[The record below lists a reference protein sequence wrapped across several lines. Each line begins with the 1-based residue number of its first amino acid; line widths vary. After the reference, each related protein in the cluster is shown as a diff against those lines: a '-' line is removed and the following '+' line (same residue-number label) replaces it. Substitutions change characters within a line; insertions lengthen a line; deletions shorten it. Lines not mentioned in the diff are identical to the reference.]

1 MEYSVSTLK
10 TNTIQAAT
18 GSTVSLASG
27 HVLQA
32 PGHVLQV
39 QSMTVTTSATSAA
52 GTTFNDTGLTIDIT
66 PSSTSS
72 KIYVMSHVSM
82 GATNGYRFALRLVRG
97 STDICIATS
106 AGSRTVSTVAHQGSG
121 GNIIDQ
127 TFPIFFLDSP
137 ATTSATTYKIQA
149 ACEQGG
155 GTWYLNRGGLATDNS
170 TVYAAT
176 SSIAV
181 MEIAQ

>member
-1 MEYSVSTLK
+1 MTGQINVNKSAARTG
-10 TNTIQAAT
+10 NTI
-18 GSTVSLASG
+18 TVESG
-27 HVLQA
+27 DVLQA

-82 GATNGYRFALRLVRG
+82 GATNGYRYALRLVRG

-121 GNIIDQ
+121 GNIIDH

-155 GTWYLNRGGLATDNS
+155 GTWYLNRGGLASDNS

-176 SSIAV
+176 SSISV

>member
-1 MEYSVSTLK
+1 MKWIGQNIWDQVSRFRNHVYFEDSITLSTGKSITMDEYTSG
-10 TNTIQAAT
+10 TISITKIQD
-18 GSTVSLASG
+18 S
-27 HVLQA
+27 
-32 PGHVLQV
+32 
-39 QSMTVTTSATSAA
+39 

-97 STDICIATS
+97 STDISVATS
-106 AGSRTVSTVAHQGSG
+106 AGSRTVATVAHEGTG
-121 GNIIDQ
+121 GNKIDQ

>member
-1 MEYSVSTLK
+1 MSKIEVNEIAARTG
-10 TNTIQAAT
+10 NTI
-18 GSTVSLASG
+18 TVESG
-27 HVLQA
+27 DVLQA

>member
-18 GSTVSLASG
+18 GSNVSIASG
-27 HVLQA
+27 NVLQA

-52 GTTFNDTGLTIDIT
+52 GTTFTDTGLTINIT

-97 STDICIATS
+97 SSNISVATS
-106 AGSRTVSTVAHQGSG
+106 AGSRTVATVAHEGTG
-121 GNIIDQ
+121 GNKIDQ

-155 GTWYLNRGGLATDNS
+155 GTWYLNRGGTATDNS

-176 SSIAV
+176 SSISV

>member
-18 GSTVSLASG
+18 GSNVSIASG
-27 HVLQA
+27 NVLQA

-39 QSMTVTTSATSAA
+39 QSMTVTTSATTAA
-52 GTTFNDTGLTIDIT
+52 GTTFTDTGLTINIT

-72 KIYVMSHVSM
+72 KIYVMSHVSLS
-82 GATNGYRFALRLVRG
+82 ASQDYRYALRLVRG
-97 STDICIATS
+97 STNISIATS
-106 AGSRTVSTVAHQGSG
+106 AGNRSIATVAHQGNG
-121 GNIIDQ
+121 ANMIDQ

-137 ATTSATTYKIQA
+137 ATTSETTYKIQA
-149 ACEQGG
+149 ACEQAG

-170 TVYAAT
+170 TVYATT
-176 SSIAV
+176 SSISV

>member
-1 MEYSVSTLK
+1 MSTLK

-18 GSTVSLASG
+18 GSNVSIASG

-72 KIYVMSHVSM
+72 KIFIMAHVSM
-82 GATNGYRFALRLVRG
+82 GATNGYRFACRLIRDSSAIG
-97 STDICIATS
+97 FATD
-106 AGSRTVSTVAHQGSG
+106 AGSRTVATVAHQGSG

-127 TFPIFFLDSP
+127 TFPIVFLDSP
-137 ATTSATTYKIQA
+137 STTSATTYKIKA

-155 GTWYLNRGGLATDNS
+155 GTWYLNRGGLAADNS

-181 MEIAQ
+181 MEIAGCQRS

>member
-1 MEYSVSTLK
+1 MTGQINVNKIAARTG
-10 TNTIQAAT
+10 NTI
-18 GSTVSLASG
+18 TVESG
-27 HVLQA
+27 DVLQA

-82 GATNGYRFALRLVRG
+82 GATNGYRYALRLVRG

-121 GNIIDQ
+121 GNIIDH

-155 GTWYLNRGGLATDNS
+155 GTWYLNRGGLASDNS

-176 SSIAV
+176 SSISV

>member
-1 MEYSVSTLK
+1 MTGQINVNKIAARTG
-10 TNTIQAAT
+10 NTI
-18 GSTVSLASG
+18 TVNSG
-27 HVLQA
+27 DVLQA

-39 QSMTVTTSATSAA
+39 QSMTVTTSATSAS

-66 PSSTSS
+66 PSSTTS
-72 KIYVMSHVSM
+72 KIYVMAHVSLS
-82 GATNGYRFALRLVRG
+82 ATNGYRYACRLIRDSSAIAFA
-97 STDICIATS
+97 TD
-106 AGSRTVSTVAHQGSG
+106 AGSRTVATVAHQGSG
-121 GNIIDQ
+121 GNIIDH

-137 ATTSATTYKIQA
+137 ATTSATTYKIKA

-155 GTWYLNRGGLATDNS
+155 GTWYLNRGGLASDNS

-176 SSIAV
+176 SSISV

>member
-1 MEYSVSTLK
+1 MSKIEVNEIAARTG
-10 TNTIQAAT
+10 NTI
-18 GSTVSLASG
+18 TVESG
-27 HVLQA
+27 DVLQA

-97 STDICIATS
+97 SSNISVATS
-106 AGSRTVSTVAHQGSG
+106 AGSRTVATVAHEGTG
-121 GNIIDQ
+121 GNKIDQ

-155 GTWYLNRGGLATDNS
+155 GTWYLNRGGTATDNS

-181 MEIAQ
+181 MEVAQ

>member
-1 MEYSVSTLK
+1 
-10 TNTIQAAT
+10 
-18 GSTVSLASG
+18 
-27 HVLQA
+27 
-32 PGHVLQV
+32 
-39 QSMTVTTSATSAA
+39 
-52 GTTFNDTGLTIDIT
+52 
-66 PSSTSS
+66 
-72 KIYVMSHVSM
+72 MSHVSM
-82 GATNGYRFALRLVRG
+82 GATNGFRFALRLVRG

-121 GNIIDQ
+121 GNIIDH

-137 ATTSATTYKIQA
+137 STTSATTYKIQA

>member
-1 MEYSVSTLK
+1 MTGQINVNKIAARTG
-10 TNTIQAAT
+10 NTI
-18 GSTVSLASG
+18 TVESG
-27 HVLQA
+27 DVLQA

-82 GATNGYRFALRLVRG
+82 GATNGYRYALRLVRG

-121 GNIIDQ
+121 GNIIDH

-137 ATTSATTYKIQA
+137 ATTSATTYKIKA

-155 GTWYLNRGGLATDNS
+155 GTWYLNRGGLASDNS

-176 SSIAV
+176 SSISL

>member
-18 GSTVSLASG
+18 GSKVSI
-27 HVLQA
+27 

-52 GTTFNDTGLTIDIT
+52 GTTFTDTGLTVDIT
-66 PSSTSS
+66 PTSTSS
-72 KIYVMSHVSM
+72 KIYITAHVSM
-82 GATNGYRFALRLVRG
+82 GATNGYRYALRLVRA
-97 STDICIATS
+97 SSNISVATS
-106 AGSRTVSTVAHQGSG
+106 AGSRTVATVAHEGTG
-121 GNIIDQ
+121 GNKIDQ

-155 GTWYLNRGGLATDNS
+155 GTWYLNRGGTATDNS

-176 SSIAV
+176 SSISV

>member
-1 MEYSVSTLK
+1 MTGQINVNKIAARTG
-10 TNTIQAAT
+10 NAITIE
-18 GSTVSLASG
+18 SG
-27 HVLQA
+27 DVLQA

-97 STDICIATS
+97 STDVYVGDA
-106 AGSRTVSTVAHQGSG
+106 AGSRTQATGQFHETSGDQYDIAQVAGTHM
-121 GNIIDQ
+121 
-127 TFPIFFLDSP
+127 DSP
-137 ATTSATTYKIQA
+137 ATTSSVTYKMMVGTPYSSSYVLDVNH
-149 ACEQGG
+149 QGDDSDQSWVG
-155 GTWYLNRGGLATDNS
+155 RTAS
-170 TVYAAT
+170 TIT
-176 SSIAV
+176 V
-181 MEIAQ
+181 MEVSG